1 MIEEQMRWLTHM
13 RMVAALA
20 VLAAVLMP
28 TALCFGAVT
37 PSPHPCCIKQAS
49 AWQDGSGAN
58 NECCV
63 VSAPAPNQAAVTST
77 DPGSKAAAPAVVAGQ
92 LSAPAVRQAI
102 EAFPSAEHSPPD
114 SASRAILRI

>member
-1 MIEEQMRWLTHM
+1 MRRLTHM

-20 VLAAVLMP
+20 VLVAVLMP

-37 PSPHPCCIKQAS
+37 SSPHPCCMKQES

-63 VSAPAPNQAAVTST
+63 VSAPAPNQAAVVTST
-77 DPGSKAAAPAVVAGQ
+77 DPGSKAAAPAVIAEPIAVA
-92 LSAPAVRQAI
+92 AEQALASVATP
-102 EAFPSAEHSPPD
+102 EDSPPGLT
-114 SASRAILRI
+114 SRTILRI